1 MLQPAHTPVP
11 TWRPKPSLKLTSSF
25 GTATLRQLGA
35 MMNRDLGATMNKR
48 VLCIAVA
55 ATITGPALGADIP
68 VKAPPPLQTPRVYD
82 WSGAYIGF
90 NIGGVWSNPRR
101 FYPNLPH
108 VGIPATTFTSHDT
121 DGIYGVHAGV
131 QKQWGQWVF
140 GIEAAYSRG
149 FNNMESSVSVSPPEP
164 FTHLASTTKITGLL
178 TVGPRIGYT
187 WDRFMVY
194 GTGGYA
200 AARLEG
206 SYTCGDTGLPVLPG
220 PGACGAIFG
229 PVAQLDFGG
238 KTWNNGWFAGV
249 GIDFMAYQTAFGDV
263 ILGVEYQHFDVGLK
277 TAFTCDVAHCGPT
290 DHQNFLQGARG
301 DIVRARLAFKSRG
314 FGS

>member
-1 MLQPAHTPVP
+1 MCNSGLP
-11 TWRPKPSLKLTSSF
+11 
-25 GTATLRQLGA
+25 
-35 MMNRDLGATMNKR
+35 MNKPFF
-48 VLCIAVA
+48 VCA
-55 ATITGPALGADIP
+55 AIVTMTVGPALAADIP
-68 VKAPPPLQTPRVYD
+68 VKAPPPVQTPRAYD

-90 NIGGVWSNPRR
+90 NIGGVWSSPRR
-101 FYPNLPH
+101 FYPNLPE

-140 GIEAAYSRG
+140 GVEAAYSRG

-178 TVGPRIGYT
+178 TVGPRIGYA

-206 SYTCGDTGLPVLPG
+206 SYSCGDTGLPVLPG
-220 PGACGAIFG
+220 PGACSAIFG
-229 PVAQLDFGG
+229 AVIRNLDFGG
-238 KTWNNGWFAGV
+238 NTWNNGWFAGA

-277 TAFTCDVAHCGPT
+277 TAFTCDFPHCFGT
-290 DHQNFLQGARG
+290 HHQNFLQGARG

-314 FGS
+314 LGN